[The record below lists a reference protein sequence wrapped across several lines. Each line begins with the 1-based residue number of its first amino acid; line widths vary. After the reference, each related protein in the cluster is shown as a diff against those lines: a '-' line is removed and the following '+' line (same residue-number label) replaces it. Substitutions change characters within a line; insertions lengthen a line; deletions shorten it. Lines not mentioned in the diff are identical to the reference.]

1 MSNETT
7 IREKLIAAQADM
19 ANPVKSKA
27 VKAGARS
34 YNYEVLSDVLEI
46 VTDALHAHGL
56 GLIQGVKPCITD
68 HQGTTLDGAF
78 IGTVIGWWL
87 QTKVS
92 DGKEELTLDT
102 RPLDFPADPQVAG
115 SKETYARRYALKT
128 AFGLAGVDDDGEAAH
143 QMVTRAAQTP
153 AKAPSS
159 PKPTQTPTKE
169 LEDRMKALLRQCAN
183 AGLDV
188 KAIGA
193 RVSAEIGKKSVQFQA
208 EDYRRAI
215 AIIEDTLKEAENIG
229 NE

>member
-1 MSNETT
+1 MSSNETT
-7 IREKLIAAQADM
+7 LREKLIAAQADM

-27 VKAGARS
+27 VKSAARS

-56 GLIQGVKPCITD
+56 GLIQGVKPCVTD
-68 HQGTTLDGAF
+68 YQGTTTA
-78 IGTVIGWWL
+78 GTIIGWWL
-87 QTKVS
+87 QTGVT
-92 DGKEELTLDT
+92 DGEEELTLDT

-143 QMVTRAAQTP
+143 QMASRASQTP
-153 AKAPSS
+153 QNALKATTT
-159 PKPTQTPTKE
+159 TQTPTKE

-208 EDYRRAI
+208 PDYERAI
-215 AIIEDTLKEAENIG
+215 AIIDETLKEAESIG

>member
-1 MSNETT
+1 MSNENT

-19 ANPVKSKA
+19 TNPVKSKS

-46 VTDALHAHGL
+46 VTDALHANGL
-56 GLIQGVKPCITD
+56 GLIQGVKPCVTD
-68 HQGTTLDGAF
+68 YNGTTTA
-78 IGTVIGWWL
+78 GTLICWWL
-87 QTKVS
+87 QTGVT
-92 DGKEELTLDT
+92 DGKEELTLDI

-143 QMVTRAAQTP
+143 QMAARAAQTP
-153 AKAPSS
+153 AKATSS
-159 PKPTQTPTKE
+159 TKPTQTPTKD

-208 EDYRRAI
+208 PDYERAI
-215 AIIEDTLKEAENIG
+215 AIIEETLKEAENIG

>member
-7 IREKLIAAQADM
+7 LREKLIAAQADM

-46 VTDALHAHGL
+46 VTNALHAQGL
-56 GLIQGVKPCITD
+56 GLIQGVYPAANGYELCTGITD
-68 HQGTTLDGAF
+68 GQETL
-78 IGTVIGWWL
+78 I
-87 QTKVS
+87 
-92 DGKEELTLDT
+92 LDH

-128 AFGLAGVDDDGEAAH
+128 AFGLAGVDDDGEAAN
-143 QMVTRAAQTP
+143 QISARAAQTP
-153 AKAPSS
+153 QNARKAPTT
-159 PKPTQTPTKE
+159 TQTPTKE
-169 LEDRMKALLRQCAN
+169 LEDRMKALIRQCAN

-193 RVSAEIGKKSVQFQA
+193 RVSAEIGKKSVEFQA
-208 EDYRRAI
+208 DDYRWAI
-215 AIIEDTLKEAENIG
+215 AIIESILEEAENIG
-229 NE
+229 

>member
-1 MSNETT
+1 MTNETT
-7 IREKLIAAQADM
+7 IREKLIAARADM
-19 ANPVKSKA
+19 ANPVKTKA

-56 GLIQGVKPCITD
+56 GLIQGVKPCVQD
-68 HQGTTLDGAF
+68 HATLAGAEVEV
-78 IGTVIGWWL
+78 GTVIGWWL
-87 QTKVS
+87 QTKVT

-143 QMVTRAAQTP
+143 QMAVRAVQTP
-153 AKAPSS
+153 AKAPSY

-193 RVSAEIGKKSVQFQA
+193 RVSAEIGKSSVQFQA
-208 EDYRRAI
+208 PDYERAI
-215 AIIEDTLKEAENIG
+215 AIIGETLKEAENIG
-229 NE
+229 

>member
-1 MSNETT
+1 MSNDIT

-19 ANPVKSKA
+19 ANPVKTKA

-56 GLIQGVKPCITD
+56 GLIQGVRPR
-68 HQGTTLDGAF
+68 DGMYELHT
-78 IGTVIGWWL
+78 G
-87 QTKVS
+87 VS
-92 DGKEELTLDT
+92 DGTEDLILDI
-102 RPLDFPADPQVAG
+102 RPIEFPADPQVAG
-115 SKETYARRYALKT
+115 SKETYARRYAMKT

-143 QMVTRAAQTP
+143 QMAARAAQTP
-153 AKAPSS
+153 AKAQSS
-159 PKPTQTPTKE
+159 PKPTKTPTKE

-188 KAIGA
+188 QAIGA

-208 EDYRRAI
+208 PDYELAI
-215 AIIEDTLKEAENIG
+215 AIIGETLKEAENIG
-229 NE
+229 

>member
-1 MSNETT
+1 MSKEPEPTIIIDSKT

-56 GLIQGVKPCITD
+56 GLIQGVYPAANGYELCTGITD
-68 HQGTTLDGAF
+68 GQETL
-78 IGTVIGWWL
+78 I
-87 QTKVS
+87 
-92 DGKEELTLDT
+92 LDH

-128 AFGLAGVDDDGEAAH
+128 AFSLAGVDDDGEAAH
-143 QMVTRAAQTP
+143 QMAARAAQTP
-153 AKAPSS
+153 AKATSS
-159 PKPTQTPTKE
+159 PKPTKTPTKE

-193 RVSAEIGKKSVQFQA
+193 RVSSEIGKKSVEFQA
-208 EDYRRAI
+208 DDYRWAI
-215 AIIEDTLKEAENIG
+215 AIIESILEEAENIG
-229 NE
+229 

>member
-1 MSNETT
+1 MSNENT

-19 ANPVKSKA
+19 GNPVKSKA

-56 GLIQGVKPCITD
+56 GLIQGVYPAANGYELCTGITD
-68 HQGTTLDGAF
+68 GQET
-78 IGTVIGWWL
+78 
-87 QTKVS
+87 
-92 DGKEELTLDT
+92 LTLDT

-143 QMVTRAAQTP
+143 QMAARAAQTP
-153 AKAPSS
+153 AKASS
-159 PKPTQTPTKE
+159 YPKPTQTPTKE

-188 KAIGA
+188 QAIGS
-193 RVSAEIGKKSVQFQA
+193 RVSAEIGKKSVQFKA
-208 EDYRRAI
+208 PDYERAI
-215 AIIEDTLKEAENIG
+215 AIIGETLKEAENIG
-229 NE
+229 

>member
-7 IREKLIAAQADM
+7 LREKLIAAQADM

-46 VTDALHAHGL
+46 VTDALRAHGL
-56 GLIQGVKPCITD
+56 GLIQGVRPKSERYELHT
-68 HQGTTLDGAF
+68 G
-78 IGTVIGWWL
+78 
-87 QTKVS
+87 VS
-92 DGKEELTLDT
+92 DGTEDLILDF
-102 RPLDFPADPQVAG
+102 RPIEFPADPQVAG

-143 QMVTRAAQTP
+143 QMATRAAQTP
-153 AKAPSS
+153 QNARKAPT
-159 PKPTQTPTKE
+159 PTQTPTKE
-169 LEDRMKALLRQCAN
+169 LEDRMKALIRQCAN

-193 RVSAEIGKKSVQFQA
+193 RVSAEIGKKSVEFQA
-208 EDYRRAI
+208 PDYERTI
-215 AIIEDTLKEAENIG
+215 AIIEARLKEVENIG